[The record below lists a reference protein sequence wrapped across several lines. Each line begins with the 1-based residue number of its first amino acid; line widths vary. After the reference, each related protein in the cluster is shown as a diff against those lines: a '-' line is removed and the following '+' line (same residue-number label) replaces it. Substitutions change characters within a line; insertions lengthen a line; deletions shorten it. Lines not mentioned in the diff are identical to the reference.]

1 MALHLKWFTFNPFSE
16 NTYVLYSDNKE
27 CIIFDPGCSNADEES
42 TIITFLNEK
51 NLVPQRLLLTH
62 AHIDHVMGV
71 RFISRKFGL
80 KPELHILDLPIYE
93 TAGSIA
99 KMYGLPFQQGPAPD
113 YFLEESNTIDI
124 DGQQL
129 SILFTPGHSPGS
141 ICYYSASNN
150 FIISGDVLFNGSI
163 GRTDLPGGDF
173 NTLSNSIKSK
183 LYVLPE
189 NTRVFAGH
197 GESTTIG
204 NEKLNNPF
212 VRA

>member
-113 YFLEESNTIDI
+113 YFLEESNTIEI